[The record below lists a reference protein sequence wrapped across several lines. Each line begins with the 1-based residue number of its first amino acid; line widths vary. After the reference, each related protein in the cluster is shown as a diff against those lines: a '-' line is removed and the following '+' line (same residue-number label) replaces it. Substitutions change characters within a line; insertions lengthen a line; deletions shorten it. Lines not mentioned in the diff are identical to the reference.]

1 MAQIY
6 INHVNPFNRQIQI
19 KQKQC
24 IIITYQISQNKLE
37 ECNIISQ
44 SLGTGYQALSQ
55 TAEKGHEQLNFCT
68 ASCPGVKI

>member
-24 IIITYQISQNKLE
+24 IIITYRISQNKLKE
-37 ECNIISQ
+37 
-44 SLGTGYQALSQ
+44 
-55 TAEKGHEQLNFCT
+55 
-68 ASCPGVKI
+68 